1 MDKLKI
7 SEMKLCE
14 DLKKSAKA
22 YYEGVFSQILKES
35 NDSDM
40 PRFELVSKEQARKS
54 KSDFDGMYYDTI
66 ADFGELRM
74 IWKDKNS

>member
-1 MDKLKI
+1 
-7 SEMKLCE
+7 
-14 DLKKSAKA
+14 
-22 YYEGVFSQILKES
+22 
-35 NDSDM
+35 M

-54 KSDFDGMYYDTI
+54 KSDFDGMYYGTI